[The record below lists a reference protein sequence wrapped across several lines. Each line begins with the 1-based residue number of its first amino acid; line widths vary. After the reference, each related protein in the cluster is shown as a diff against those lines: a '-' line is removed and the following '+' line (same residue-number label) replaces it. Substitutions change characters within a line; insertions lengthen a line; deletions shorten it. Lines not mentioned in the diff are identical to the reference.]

1 MATDIRLTPSS
12 NLVHP
17 DKDRFLNEENPFE
30 AMMSRFDRAAQLLDL
45 EPGLY
50 KVLRHPEKQI
60 IVSVPVMMDNG
71 ELEVFTGYRVLYNTV
86 RGPAKGGIRFDLQVT
101 LEEVKALA
109 AWMTWK
115 CAVVNLPFGGAKGGV
130 ICDPAAMSVGELE
143 RLTRRY
149 TAGIIHTLGPDSDVP
164 APDVNTNERVM
175 AWVMDTYSMHH
186 RHTVTAVVTGKPVEM
201 GGSLGRREATGRGCM
216 IVTKEALRHLGMKV
230 AGTTIAVQGFGNV
243 GSVAAQLLAREGC
256 KIRAISDRTGA
267 YYNKNGIDVDAA
279 AEYVKQNRTLEG
291 FKDGDSISNEE
302 LLTSDVDVLLPAAL
316 ENVIT
321 SKNAAKI
328 QAKIVCEGANGPTTA
343 GADSILD
350 EKEIFVIPDILAN
363 AGGVTVS
370 YFEWVQDRG
379 GYFWSEETVNERL
392 TDIMRRS
399 FAEVL
404 RSSMQ
409 HRVNMRTAAY
419 MTSISRVA
427 AVHKLR
433 GIYA

>member
-86 RGPAKGGIRFDLQVT
+86 RGPAKGGIRFDTQVT

-230 AGTTIAVQGFGNV
+230 AGTTVAVQGFGNV

-279 AEYVKQNRTLEG
+279 VEYVRQNRTLEG
-291 FKDGDSISNEE
+291 FKDGDRISNEE

-379 GYFWSEETVNERL
+379 GYFWSEDTVNERL

-404 RSSMQ
+404 KLSIQ
-409 HRVNMRTAAY
+409 HKVNMRTAAY

-427 AVHKLR
+427 TVHRLR